1 MLDQWEGLR
10 SRLLRFRIRLGTPE
24 RTHGPL
30 LVVWP
35 VVVLV
40 IAVLVIRFVST
51 AKELADLISAFAA
64 LMWPVAVLSIVSW
77 FRPEIRAVLSRIRK
91 GKLLGQEFELDELQA
106 KTEAAEATES
116 TVVAGT
122 GSAAGTSS
130 ATAQGARMDAP
141 GDIGA
146 AAAQAEIEEVLREAS
161 RSPRIGLMLLSAKME
176 RAARDLATDI
186 GLDVSRRPVTL
197 STMIRQLVQAEQ
209 LTDVDGEA
217 LNLFNHV
224 RNRIVHG
231 HDAGDD
237 EIARAI
243 DSGTRLLRLL
253 LSRPRPPQGKTEP
266 D

>member
-1 MLDQWEGLR
+1 MAGRRALNRKLVQAGDFEPSCRGLGR
-10 SRLLRFRIRLGTPE
+10 GSFSGKSSNWTSCKRRLRRRKQPSLR
-24 RTHGPL
+24 
-30 LVVWP
+30 
-35 VVVLV
+35 
-40 IAVLVIRFVST
+40 
-51 AKELADLISAFAA
+51 
-64 LMWPVAVLSIVSW
+64 
-77 FRPEIRAVLSRIRK
+77 LSRELVRLRGPVQRPRK
-91 GKLLGQEFELDELQA
+91 VLAWMRQE
-106 KTEAAEATES
+106 
-116 TVVAGT
+116 
-122 GSAAGTSS
+122 TS
-130 ATAQGARMDAP
+130 
-141 GDIGA
+141 GA

-186 GLDVSRRPVTL
+186 GLDLSRRPVTL
-197 STMIRQLVQAEQ
+197 SAMIRQLVQAEQ
-209 LTDVDGEA
+209 LTDVDAEA

>member
-1 MLDQWEGLR
+1 
-10 SRLLRFRIRLGTPE
+10 
-24 RTHGPL
+24 
-30 LVVWP
+30 
-35 VVVLV
+35 
-40 IAVLVIRFVST
+40 
-51 AKELADLISAFAA
+51 
-64 LMWPVAVLSIVSW
+64 
-77 FRPEIRAVLSRIRK
+77 
-91 GKLLGQEFELDELQA
+91 
-106 KTEAAEATES
+106 
-116 TVVAGT
+116 
-122 GSAAGTSS
+122 
-130 ATAQGARMDAP
+130 MDAP
-141 GDIGA
+141 GNIGG

-176 RAARDLATDI
+176 RAARDLANDI

-209 LTDVDGEA
+209 LTDVDAEA

-253 LSRPRPPQGKTEP
+253 LSRPRPPQGETNPK
-266 D
+266 DGG